1 MSCTVLKSAAH
12 DYFLELLPPQEVAR
26 IDAHVATCS
35 ECTEFMR
42 VCRELS
48 CREFIE
54 FLNEY
59 VDLELEPRRRAV
71 FDRHL
76 GICPD
81 CTAYLD
87 SYRKTMQL
95 SVTALKGGVLPQQ
108 PIPEELVRAILA
120 ARLS

>member
-1 MSCTVLKSAAH
+1 MTCTVLKTAAH
-12 DYFLELLPPQEVAR
+12 DYFLGLLAPSEVAR
-26 IDAHVATCS
+26 IDAHVEGCE
-35 ECTEFMR
+35 ECAALMR

-54 FLNEY
+54 FLNDY
-59 VDLELEPRRRAV
+59 VDGELDPERRAV

-76 GICPD
+76 AICGD

-95 SVTALKGGVLPQQ
+95 SVTALKGSVLPDE
-108 PIPEELVRAILA
+108 PIPAELVRAILA
-120 ARLS
+120 ARSI

>member
-1 MSCTVLKSAAH
+1 MTCTVLRSAAH
-12 DYFLELLPPQEVAR
+12 DYFLGRLPPPEVAR
-26 IDAHVATCS
+26 IDAHVATCQ
-35 ECTEFMR
+35 ECGDFMR

-54 FLNEY
+54 FLNDY
-59 VDLELEPRRRAV
+59 IDQQLDLERRAV

-76 GICPD
+76 AICPD

-95 SVTALKGGVLPQQ
+95 SVTALSGGVLPVE
-108 PIPEELVRAILA
+108 PLPEKLVHAILA
-120 ARLS
+120 ARSA